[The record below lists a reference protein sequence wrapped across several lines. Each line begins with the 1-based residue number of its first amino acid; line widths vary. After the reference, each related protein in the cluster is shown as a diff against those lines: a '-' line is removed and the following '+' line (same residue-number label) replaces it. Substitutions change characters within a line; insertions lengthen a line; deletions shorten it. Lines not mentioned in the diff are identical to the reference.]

1 MEENYELNSYIKQEV
16 IHFYKINKFILV
28 ILFFLTACSSVPK
41 YPSNACKIFGERYLW
56 YKHVKKSSEIYG
68 APIHIILA
76 FVNKE
81 SGFNRW
87 AKPKRT
93 KLFKI
98 VPYKRPSSSFGYSQA
113 VKKTWELYKTET
125 NSPLALRTRWRDSV
139 FFISW
144 YISKTNKINKI
155 PLNDAYRQYLNYYLG
170 WGNYAK
176 KVYKTDKKA
185 IIFAKSVQKQS
196 KIYKSQLRECQ
207 KNLNKKYI
215 IF

>member
-1 MEENYELNSYIKQEV
+1 MQKKILNKNLIYLAI
-16 IHFYKINKFILV
+16 FFFI
-28 ILFFLTACSSVPK
+28 ASCSSVPK

-56 YKHVKKSSEIYG
+56 YKHSKKSSETYS

-93 KLFKI
+93 KLFKV

-125 NSPLALRTRWRDSV
+125 DNPLALRARFKDSV
-139 FFISW
+139 MFIGW
-144 YISKTNKINKI
+144 YINKTNKINKI
-155 PLNDAYRQYLNYYLG
+155 PFSDSYRQYLNYYLG

-176 KVYKTDKKA
+176 KTYKTDNKA
-185 IIFAKSVQKQS
+185 VIFAKSVEKQS
-196 KIYKSQLRECQ
+196 NIYKGQLRECKKSLD
-207 KNLNKKYI
+207 KNKYI

>member
-1 MEENYELNSYIKQEV
+1 MQKKILNRNLIY
-16 IHFYKINKFILV
+16 FI
-28 ILFFLTACSSVPK
+28 IFFFIVSCSSVPK
-41 YPSNACKIFGERYLW
+41 YPNNACKIFGERYLW
-56 YKHVKKSSEIYG
+56 YKHIKKSSQTYSV
-68 APIHIILA
+68 PVHIILA

-93 KLFKI
+93 KLFKV

-125 NSPLALRTRWRDSV
+125 NNPLALRTRFKDSV
-139 FFISW
+139 FFIGW
-144 YISKTNKINKI
+144 YIHKTNKINKI
-155 PLNDAYRQYLNYYLG
+155 PLSDSYRQYLNYYLG
-170 WGNYAK
+170 WGNYSK

-185 IIFAKSVQKQS
+185 IIFAKSVEKKS
-196 KIYKSQLRECQ
+196 NTYKSQLKGFQESLDR
-207 KNLNKKYI
+207 KKYI

>member
-1 MEENYELNSYIKQEV
+1 VQKKILNRNLI
-16 IHFYKINKFILV
+16 FFI
-28 ILFFLTACSSVPK
+28 IFLFLYSCNTTPK
-41 YPSNACKIFGERYLW
+41 YPTNACKVFGQNYLW
-56 YKHVKKSSEIYG
+56 YKSAKKSSETYG

-93 KLFKI
+93 KLFKVI
-98 VPYKRPSSSFGYSQA
+98 PYKRPSSSFGYSQA

-125 NSPLALRTRWRDSV
+125 DNPLALRTRFKDSV
-139 FFISW
+139 MFIGW
-144 YISKTNKINKI
+144 YMSKTNKINKI
-155 PLNDAYRQYLNYYLG
+155 PLNDSYRQYLNYYLG
-170 WGNYAK
+170 WGNYSK
-176 KVYKTDKKA
+176 KAYKTDKKA

-196 KIYKSQLRECQ
+196 NIYKRQLLEC
-207 KNLNKKYI
+207 KKSLDRKKYI

>member
-1 MEENYELNSYIKQEV
+1 VQKKILNKSLIC
-16 IHFYKINKFILV
+16 FV
-28 ILFFLTACSSVPK
+28 ILFFVASCSSVPK
-41 YPSNACKIFGERYLW
+41 YPQNACKIFGENYLW
-56 YKHVKKSSEIYG
+56 YKSAKKSSDTYG
-68 APIHIILA
+68 VPIHIILA

-113 VKKTWELYKTET
+113 VKKTWELYKNET
-125 NSPLALRTRWRDSV
+125 NSPFALRTRFKDSV
-139 FFISW
+139 MFIGW
-144 YISKTNKINKI
+144 YMNKTNKINKI
-155 PLNDAYRQYLNYYLG
+155 SLNDSYRQYLNYYLG

-176 KVYKTDKKA
+176 KTYNTDKKA

-196 KIYKSQLRECQ
+196 EIYKVQLVECQ
-207 KNLNKKYI
+207 KSLNNKYI

>member
-1 MEENYELNSYIKQEV
+1 VQKKILNKNLIY
-16 IHFYKINKFILV
+16 FI
-28 ILFFLTACSSVPK
+28 ILFFVASCSSVPK
-41 YPSNACKIFGERYLW
+41 YPSNACKIFSEKYLW
-56 YKHVKKSSEIYG
+56 YKHAKKSSEKYNV
-68 APIHIILA
+68 PIHIILA

-93 KLFKI
+93 KLFKV

-125 NSPLALRTRWRDSV
+125 GNPLALRTRFKDSV
-139 FFISW
+139 MFIGW
-144 YISKTNKINKI
+144 YIDKTNKINKI
-155 PLNDAYRQYLNYYLG
+155 SLNDSYRQYLNYYLG

-176 KVYKTDKKA
+176 KAYKTDKKA
-185 IIFAKSVQKQS
+185 IIFAKNVEKQS
-196 KIYKSQLRECQ
+196 KIYKNQLIEC
-207 KNLNKKYI
+207 KKSLDRNKYI

>member
-1 MEENYELNSYIKQEV
+1 MLK
-16 IHFYKINKFILV
+16 KILKNNLIYLF
-28 ILFFLTACSSVPK
+28 ILFFLASCSSVPK
-41 YPSNACKIFGERYLW
+41 YPQNACKIFGQNYLW
-56 YKHVKKSSEIYG
+56 YKSVKKSSEKYG

-87 AKPKRT
+87 AKPKRK

-113 VKKTWELYKTET
+113 VNKTWELYKTET
-125 NSPLALRTRWRDSV
+125 NSPLALRARFKDSV
-139 FFISW
+139 MFIGW
-144 YISKTNKINKI
+144 YMKKTKKINKI
-155 PLNDAYRQYLNYYLG
+155 PLNDSYRQYLNYYLG

-176 KVYKTDKKA
+176 KIYKTDKNA
-185 IIFAKSVQKQS
+185 IIYAKKVEKLS
-196 KIYKSQLRECQ
+196 KIYKNQLLECQ
-207 KNLNKKYI
+207 KNLNNKYI